1 MEKTN
6 YAVIGTEDIRDLVLE
21 ENGKPEVIKGCDEF
35 KYFGTKI
42 TNDEMDFLR
51 RSARCSKLDRVRNED
66 IRKKLEYQNFIV
78 DYIHNKQLPGYG
90 HVRRMEEG
98 RPAKQILE
106 WIPAG
111 RKRRGRPGTT
121 WIEEIQKAL
130 DHRRLTEEECRDR
143 IEWRRKVW
151 AREDA

>member
-1 MEKTN
+1 MASCQTSEKPIPSHSID
-6 YAVIGTEDIRDLVLE
+6 VILGLRKCSNDYEYISGT
-21 ENGKPEVIKGCDEF
+21 
-35 KYFGTKI
+35 
-42 TNDEMDFLR
+42 EMDFLR